1 MTPSPSVP
9 ASPLPVGSGFPG
21 IAARRP
27 RLSSRRVWDALS
39 HAYIW
44 AVLVVFVM
52 PFLALVG
59 FSLTARPGEAG
70 AITNYGYV
78 VDTFGDN
85 LLWSLKISGLTLLIN
100 TLVSLPAAYAIV
112 RHSFPGKRLLF
123 SVLTLPLYVPG
134 AVIGISL
141 VLTYNFTYHLTT
153 SMWGL
158 VFAMVVG
165 TFPLM
170 LTPIIVALKD
180 LPIVFE
186 EAAECLGAS
195 RWTTFWRIV
204 FPLIGPGV
212 SAGLMLA
219 FIIVFNEYLV
229 TLFVHPSE
237 ITTAP
242 LRIFNLV
249 RTAGLLPTT
258 AALAVTMQ
266 LISFASVLLFFRVFG
281 TRYFKGTYLI

>member
-1 MTPSPSVP
+1 MTASTVPSIAP
-9 ASPLPVGSGFPG
+9 PLTRGRG
-21 IAARRP
+21 ARR
-27 RLSSRRVWDALS
+27 RLVTSRGLVNLISHGYIWFCLIVFVLPFTALLVYSFTGPGGTYAIENFQYVLGSFGENLFWSVRVAALS
-39 HAYIW
+39 I
-44 AVLVVFVM
+44 VLD
-52 PFLALVG
+52 LAI
-59 FSLTARPGEAG
+59 A
-70 AITNYGYV
+70 
-78 VDTFGDN
+78 
-85 LLWSLKISGLTLLIN
+85 
-100 TLVSLPAAYAIV
+100 LPAAYAIV
-112 RHSFPGKRLLF
+112 RYPFPGKRLLY
-123 SVLTLPLYVPG
+123 SALALPLYVPG

-141 VLTYNFTYHLTT
+141 VITYNFTYHLTT
-153 SMWGL
+153 SIWGL
-158 VFAMVVG
+158 VLAMVVG

-195 RWTTFWRIV
+195 RWQTFWKIV

-281 TRYFKGTYLI
+281 TRYLKGTYLI

>member
-1 MTPSPSVP
+1 MTAPALSSTDTASVP
-9 ASPLPVGSGFPG
+9 KRSAG
-21 IAARRP
+21 RRWLTP
-27 RLSSRRVWDALS
+27 RRLVDLVS
-39 HAYIW
+39 HGYIW
-44 AVLVVFVM
+44 LCLFVFVT
-52 PFLALVG
+52 PFLALLVYSFTG
-59 FSLTARPGEAG
+59 PGG
-70 AITNYGYV
+70 TYAIQNFQYV
-78 VDTFGDN
+78 LGSFGEN
-85 LLWSLKISGLTLLIN
+85 LSWSLRISALSLAIDLAIA
-100 TLVSLPAAYAIV
+100 LPAAYAIV
-112 RHSFPGKRLLF
+112 RFPFPGKRIVF
-123 SVLTLPLYVPG
+123 SVLSLPLYVPG

-141 VLTYNFTYHLTT
+141 VITFNFTYHLTT
-153 SMWGL
+153 SIWGL

-180 LPIVFE
+180 LPVVFE
-186 EAAECLGAS
+186 EAAECLGAN

-229 TLFVHPSE
+229 TLFVHPSQ